1 MSLAYKLWR
10 IGNTLSKEDIKD
22 IVKIENN
29 LDNGSEINYVN
40 IDFSILDNEVTHYNI
55 SDNAIEK
62 SKLFF
67 TKKIGG
73 TSNAYYLYPNIE
85 LRLTPKDKLSN
96 KFKILTNTILNIIL
110 NFADDNHIALAKEI
124 NSFCKK
130 NTNKLLTELDKHK
143 EGVGIYWVWLSIN
156 GKTFYE
162 CMPEVWDNWYEK
174 PVLRSKNAG
183 KGYDAFTNKE
193 VEIGYKPEIKIFS
206 YDNYHDSLKSRID
219 VNLPLSLES
228 AKKIKF
234 AWMYVLNNLVFHY
247 KGYDR
252 SLEYIILPNLLTD
265 NDETLKSVI
274 ERLRRANKRSGLLV
288 SNLKNFETQENRL
301 IKDLKKIK
309 KGKSLEEQKKLELE
323 ITAVKE
329 KIYNIDV
336 GLIQEFNEKIN
347 ELNELKNSI
356 TIDFFFTSIDYKN
369 LAFTLKGT
377 IEDVIPSKL
386 SSVVRKMR
394 KLEISDAVTLKN
406 RQVDK
411 TYLQDFFN
419 REELY
424 FILNKSTKTNS
435 NKILEERLYFAKLL
449 ITDEK
454 IKIDNLYTRFEINRE
469 LKFIKEKRIKDGIK
483 EWIQYSESFVK
494 KENNIILFL
503 KSLDKLKE

>member
-162 CMPEVWDNWYEK
+162 LMPEVWDNWYEK
-174 PVLRSKNAG
+174 PVLRSKDAS

-193 VEIGYKPEIKIFS
+193 AEIGYKPEIKIYS
-206 YDNYHDSLKSRID
+206 YDNYHDSLKNRLD
-219 VNLPLSLES
+219 DNLPLSLDS

-234 AWMYVLNNLVFHY
+234 AWMYILNNLVFYY
-247 KGYDR
+247 KG
-252 SLEYIILPNLLTD
+252 LEYIILPNLFND
-265 NDETLKSVI
+265 NNEALRIIID
-274 ERLRRANKRSGLLV
+274 RLRRANKKTSLKFN
-288 SNLKNFETQENRL
+288 NLKSLEMQEKGL
-301 IKDLKKIK
+301 EKDLKKMEKRKDIEKQNQLLKKIDNIK
-309 KGKSLEEQKKLELE
+309 KE
-323 ITAVKE
+323 IS
-329 KIYNIDV
+329 NINV
-336 GLIQEFNEKIN
+336 GYVQEIN
-347 ELNELKNSI
+347 EQIEELDELKNSI
-356 TIDFFFTSIDYKN
+356 TLDFLFTSINRTN
-369 LAFTLKGT
+369 LSFTLKGS
-377 IEDVIPSKL
+377 IEDVIPSRVND
-386 SSVVRKMR
+386 VVKKMR
-394 KLEISDAVTLKN
+394 DFKISDLVTLKN
-406 RQVDK
+406 RQNERI
-411 TYLQDFFN
+411 YLQDFFS

-424 FILNKSTKTNS
+424 FILNKSTKNNN
-435 NKILEERLYFAKLL
+435 NKILQERLYLAKLL

-454 IKIDNLYTRFEINRE
+454 IKIDSLLTRFEINRE
-469 LKFIKEKRIKDGIK
+469 LNYKKEKRMKDGII
-483 EWIQYSESFVK
+483 EWIQYSESFIN
-494 KENNIILFL
+494 KENNIIQFFS
-503 KSLDKLKE
+503 SLGKIRK